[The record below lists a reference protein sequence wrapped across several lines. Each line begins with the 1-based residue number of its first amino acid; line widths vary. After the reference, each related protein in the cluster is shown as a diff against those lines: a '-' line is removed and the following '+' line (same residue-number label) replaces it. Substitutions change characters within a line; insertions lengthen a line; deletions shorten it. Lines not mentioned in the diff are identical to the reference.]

1 LRFPDRDRAEPAFDH
16 LLKTERT
23 QAIVERLFDPIHLL
37 LGDPN
42 LRTPTA
48 VLTAGKDLIA
58 ASAHL

>member
-1 LRFPDRDRAEPAFDH
+1 M
-16 LLKTERT
+16 LKTNRT
-23 QAIVERLFDPIHLL
+23 EAIVERLFDPIHLL
-37 LGDPN
+37 LGDPD